1 MTDAQWAQ
9 IEPLSLDR
17 ASHGAG
23 VDSPVGTATA
33 QVALSGERTMRHL
46 TAPADTRDGFP
57 AGDLSG
63 FRSPVTRIL
72 LASDGLTTVL
82 LQALTQSALTP
93 QVDGIEMTPG
103 QHVEA
108 TARGLL
114 RPATGDVCLVR
125 RTRLVSRTGEV
136 VSANTVTARAGQ
148 DARIDAAMRDRT
160 RPIGFAFAAAG
171 LPMDRR
177 ISRIGLT
184 SWPQA
189 PDTPCAFKA
198 YTLNADDRPWAY
210 IRELFSPRI
219 VPPATRTEPGTRTE
233 AAAAGE
239 RA

>member
-1 MTDAQWAQ
+1 M
-9 IEPLSLDR
+9 
-17 ASHGAG
+17 H
-23 VDSPVGTATA
+23 VKF
-33 QVALSGERTMRHL
+33 SGEHTVRHL
-46 TAPADTRDGFP
+46 TVPADTRDGFP
-57 AGDLSG
+57 AGNLSG

-82 LQALTQSALTP
+82 LQALTHSDLTP

-103 QHVEA
+103 QHVET

-114 RPATGDVCLVR
+114 RLATGDVCLVR

-136 VSANTVTARAGQ
+136 VSANIVTAQAGQ
-148 DARIDAAMRDRT
+148 DARIDAAMQDRT

-171 LPMDRR
+171 LPMNRR

-189 PDTPCAFKA
+189 PDTSCAFKA
-198 YTLNADDRPWAY
+198 YTLNGDDRPWAY

-219 VPPATRTEPGTRTE
+219 VPPGVRSE

>member
-1 MTDAQWAQ
+1 
-9 IEPLSLDR
+9 
-17 ASHGAG
+17 
-23 VDSPVGTATA
+23 
-33 QVALSGERTMRHL
+33 MRPP

-93 QVDGIEMTPG
+93 EVDGIEMAPG

-114 RPATGDVCLVR
+114 RLATGDVCLVR

-136 VSANTVTARAGQ
+136 VSVNIVTARAGQ
-148 DARIDAAMRDRT
+148 DARIDTAMRDRT

-171 LPMDRR
+171 LPMNRQ
-177 ISRIGLT
+177 ISRVGLT
-184 SWPQA
+184 SWPQD
-189 PDTPCAFKA
+189 PDMPCAFKA
-198 YTLNADDRPWAY
+198 YTLNADDRPWTY

-219 VPPATRTEPGTRTE
+219 VPPGMRTE